1 MLSLNEKIKILNLL
15 KSGMTLT
22 KVGCKV
28 SKNKSSIRT
37 ISQEEAEI
45 RGSISASPTVVKMVS
60 LVHDKV
66 LAKAEKALSVWLED
80 MLQKDIPVDGKIMH
94 EKTLYCE
101 GLRRMTGKRLRLAR
115 DGWLAM

>member
-1 MLSLNEKIKILNLL
+1 MLLKSKLIGQRNPPEAKREHKVLSLNEKIKILNLL

-28 SKNKSSIRT
+28 SKNKSSICT

-45 RGSISASPTVVKMVS
+45 HGSISAAPTIVKMVS

-80 MLQKDIPVDGKIMH
+80 MLQDIPADGKIMH
-94 EKTLYCE
+94 EKTL
-101 GLRRMTGKRLRLAR
+101 L
-115 DGWLAM
+115 